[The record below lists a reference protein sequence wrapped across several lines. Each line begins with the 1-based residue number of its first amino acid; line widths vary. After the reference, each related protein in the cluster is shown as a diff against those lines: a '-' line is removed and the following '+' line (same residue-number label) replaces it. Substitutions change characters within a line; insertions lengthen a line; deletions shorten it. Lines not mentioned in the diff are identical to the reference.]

1 MYKERAEDPSWFHR
15 VTTIK
20 IDTPGG
26 PIDALLSVPDGQGPR
41 SGVVVVHDAIGYR
54 PDNESTSAQRHLSRP
69 RSCAVDAGVHRR
81 CRCGRILH
89 GRSIRIGD
97 GAQRFWRKFY
107 PNTGHSFANKLPGQ
121 PLLRITG
128 FGYHDAA
135 AEDADRRVFAFFNEH
150 LARPRA

>member
-1 MYKERAEDPSWFHR
+1 M
-15 VTTIK
+15 
-20 IDTPGG
+20 
-26 PIDALLSVPDGQGPR
+26 
-41 SGVVVVHDAIGYR
+41 
-54 PDNESTSAQRHLSRP
+54 SRRRRKDILAARDHVQSMP
-69 RSCAVDAGVHRR
+69 EWHRR
-81 CRCGRILH
+81 CRCGRVLH

-97 GAQRFWRKFY
+97 GAQGFWRKFY
-107 PNTGHSFANKLPGQ
+107 PDTGQSFANKLPGQ